1 MASNP
6 GGPDPAIQR
15 RRLRSEL
22 RKAREAASKTQ
33 RDVAAAMDWSVSKL
47 IRIETGDVRVS
58 TNDLRVLLGYYGA
71 GVDYTESMIRLAR
84 AAREPAR
91 WSLYRDVAS
100 PDFISFLGYESSASV
115 IRNFE
120 PLLLPG
126 LLQTEEYAR
135 AVIEILDGPHRLD
148 ALVDLRMQRQELL
161 TQDPGPQFHFIIDE
175 ATIRRKI
182 GGEDAM
188 RRQVRHLKEIAEW
201 PNVNVG
207 IMPFDHG
214 MYAGMRLAYVLFEFE
229 AAEDKDI
236 LFIENPGDIF
246 LVGGSS
252 SDSVIRES
260 SPQSRG
266 RVSPA
271 DYLRHFRELE
281 RVTKVESTQDILDR
295 VLRGLSTH
303 DSSVS

>member
-1 MASNP
+1 VPDDFA
-6 GGPDPAIQR
+6 GPDPTIQR

-22 RKAREAASKTQ
+22 RKAREAAGKTQ
-33 RDVAAAMDWSVSKL
+33 REVAATMDWSVSKL

-71 GVDYTESMIRLAR
+71 ENDYIESMIVLAR

-100 PDFISFLGYESSASV
+100 PEFISFLGYESSASV

-135 AVIEILDGPHRLD
+135 AVIESLDGPHRLD

-161 TQDPGPQFHFIIDE
+161 TQNPGPQFHFIIDE
-175 ATIRRKI
+175 ATIRRKV

-188 RRQVRHLKEIAEW
+188 RRQLSHLKEAAEW
-201 PNVNVG
+201 PNVSLR
-207 IMPFDHG
+207 IMSFDLG
-214 MYAGMRLAYVLFEFE
+214 MYSRMRIAYVLFEFDS
-229 AAEDKDI
+229 AEDEDI
-236 LFIENPGDIF
+236 LFIENP
-246 LVGGSS
+246 L
-252 SDSVIRES
+252 SDMVIREN
-260 SPQSRG
+260 SPQERG
-266 RVSPA
+266 RVAPV
-271 DYLRHFRELE
+271 DYLGYFWQLE
-281 RVTKVESTQDILDR
+281 QMAHTEDTQTILDR
-295 VLRGLSTH
+295 ALRDLSSH
-303 DSSVS
+303 GSSVA